1 MNHTMY
7 RRVSKFA
14 YNAGWEDVCLVLRPT
29 ESLKRDKGGGGR
41 GARKRNLK
49 GVHIDF
55 HQTE

>member
-29 ESLKRDKGGGGR
+29 ESLKRDKEGE
-41 GARKRNLK
+41 GA
-49 GVHIDF
+49 
-55 HQTE
+55 TEAKFERRSY